1 MGKVAPAQAPILKFD
16 GGRVGASALV
26 PKRTIFEQLREKS
39 AGVWVQTWG
48 HHSVCGRASRRA
60 LI

>member
-1 MGKVAPAQAPILKFD
+1 MGKVALAQAPILKFD

-39 AGVWVQTWG
+39 AP
-48 HHSVCGRASRRA
+48 
-60 LI
+60 I